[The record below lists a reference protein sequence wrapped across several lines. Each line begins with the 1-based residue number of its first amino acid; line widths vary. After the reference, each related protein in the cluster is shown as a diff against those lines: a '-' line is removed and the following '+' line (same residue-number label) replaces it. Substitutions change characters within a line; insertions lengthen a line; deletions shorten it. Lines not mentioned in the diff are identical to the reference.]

1 MTRFALL
8 SSLLKILVLALQEV
22 SDGACYFEFSNL
34 LKMIVPGSSGCK

>member
-22 SDGACYFEFSNL
+22 SDGACFIFKLPENGFSCL
-34 LKMIVPGSSGCK
+34 SSL